1 MAGVFFVGW
10 FWTNLKRMGNW
21 RNASEKKTRPNG
33 GISDWGLLIA
43 DFGFRIWDFR
53 LGHPAPGTRN
63 PTQHIDIE
71 QQDTDNDKQSVD
83 SIQQHIDND
92 KQSVDSVQ
100 QDTDSDK
107 QSVDNEQQDTDND
120 K

>member
-1 MAGVFFVGW
+1 
-10 FWTNLKRMGNW
+10 MGNW

-83 SIQQHIDND
+83 IEQQDTDNDKQSVDIEKQDTDNDKQSVDSEQQDIDND
-92 KQSVDSVQ
+92 KQSVDS
-100 QDTDSDK
+100 
-107 QSVDNEQQDTDND
+107 EQ
-120 K
+120 